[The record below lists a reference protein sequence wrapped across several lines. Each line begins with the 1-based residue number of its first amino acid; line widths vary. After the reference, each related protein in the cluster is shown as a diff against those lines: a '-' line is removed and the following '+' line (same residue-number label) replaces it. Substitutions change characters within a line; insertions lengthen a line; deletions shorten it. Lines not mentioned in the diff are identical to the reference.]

1 MAAEREADDNNHLQ
15 AERTAERNTILRHF
29 RDGIRRLSSRRSDAG
44 VIKENYLVVRSET
57 VGDLPVPRVHLGVV
71 VSEEQQRNR
80 SSLPKRR

>member
-1 MAAEREADDNNHLQ
+1 
-15 AERTAERNTILRHF
+15 
-29 RDGIRRLSSRRSDAG
+29 
-44 VIKENYLVVRSET
+44 VVRSET